1 MNLKNVKKK
10 KKNAQKS
17 LVQVQDGIVRMIF
30 KMKIFT
36 IKI

>member
-1 MNLKNVKKK
+1 MLKK
-10 KKNAQKS
+10 AQKS

-36 IKI
+36 TKM